1 MTLQTISESVYVGLC
16 LKIGTPQ
23 QVAIRRDVTDIWEL
37 LLNKVRRPLC
47 KLKSGSVR
55 EGFRLEDSDI
65 DIMYWLENDRVF
77 WNFSQATL
85 YNTHDH
91 ALILCDSSESPPGFT
106 LLRLPLE
113 EADRRILSS
122 CVRINGVLYI
132 SSAKYRKNVPFP
144 FRSVYSTVHGP
155 CSTGRHVYK
164 EIDVAYCFVSE
175 IWPPSACPWK
185 DRCHSWSPPHVVN
198 DITRGGCH
206 FVAIGHKLGKHA
218 DNEWRISFS
227 LAEQKLVYAMNHT
240 QFLTYGLM
248 KLFVKEFNKG
258 LSEEEKLLCS
268 YHMKTA
274 IYWAIQKNVMFHWIP
289 QNLLSGFWDCFK
301 ILLKWVYEGICPN
314 FFIPENNMFLQKV
327 HGEKQRNLFTR
338 LYNLYEKGIAF
349 LLQSPAISPYIM
361 KVLCNPRRSV
371 CTYENTLISEAAL
384 DQELL
389 KEILDNNGLIHNDLF
404 TNMGYIH
411 LIEQLIGTPLT
422 QYQIAAVQQITAS
435 TLQASAFILHDMYM
449 NTSGVNKHM
458 YITDKNCCYMLKLA
472 AKFGCISDLLYIAM
486 NFYKSF
492 KHREALAIIEIIKV
506 KVAQPG
512 LMYYL
517 HVDPERYIEA
527 VEGQS
532 WSNKMRQTVA
542 EIKLLN
548 MICYISELTPEQQSG
563 MKIM

>member
-1 MTLQTISESVYVGLC
+1 
-16 LKIGTPQ
+16 
-23 QVAIRRDVTDIWEL
+23 
-37 LLNKVRRPLC
+37 
-47 KLKSGSVR
+47 
-55 EGFRLEDSDI
+55 
-65 DIMYWLENDRVF
+65 
-77 WNFSQATL
+77 
-85 YNTHDH
+85 
-91 ALILCDSSESPPGFT
+91 
-106 LLRLPLE
+106 
-113 EADRRILSS
+113 
-122 CVRINGVLYI
+122 
-132 SSAKYRKNVPFP
+132 
-144 FRSVYSTVHGP
+144 
-155 CSTGRHVYK
+155 
-164 EIDVAYCFVSE
+164 
-175 IWPPSACPWK
+175 
-185 DRCHSWSPPHVVN
+185 
-198 DITRGGCH
+198 
-206 FVAIGHKLGKHA
+206 
-218 DNEWRISFS
+218 
-227 LAEQKLVYAMNHT
+227 MNHT

-274 IYWAIQKNVMFHWIP
+274 IYWAIQQNAMFHWIP

-301 ILLKWVYEGICPN
+301 ILLKWVYEGVCPN

-371 CTYENTLISEAAL
+371 CTYEHTMISEAAL

-404 TNMGYIH
+404 TNMEYIH
-411 LIEQLIGTPLT
+411 LIEQLIGSHLT
-422 QYQIAAVQQITAS
+422 QYQIAAVQQKTAS

-458 YITDKNCCYMLKLA
+458 YITDKNCCYILKLA

-486 NFYKSF
+486 YFYKLF
-492 KHREALAIIEIIKV
+492 RHREALAIIEIIKV

-527 VEGQS
+527 VGGQS
-532 WSNKMRQTVA
+532 WSNKMQR
-542 EIKLLN
+542 
-548 MICYISELTPEQQSG
+548 
-563 MKIM
+563 